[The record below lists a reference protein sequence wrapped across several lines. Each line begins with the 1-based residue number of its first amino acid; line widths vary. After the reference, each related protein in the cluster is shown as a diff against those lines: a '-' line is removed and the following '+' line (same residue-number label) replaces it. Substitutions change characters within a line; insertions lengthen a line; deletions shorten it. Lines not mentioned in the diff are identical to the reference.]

1 MTPTPIGINL
11 TALGNMTAPP
21 LNISADPNTI
31 INTISTVANNDS
43 SGYLTFVVLM
53 AVTFITYIT
62 VTDKSGYTDF
72 GYSDLKGFI
81 ISLGFSSIIG
91 VIGVMAG
98 LYQSFKSVA
107 LFTTLFMLMLMFSL
121 FFENKE

>member
-1 MTPTPIGINL
+1 MAPTPIGINL
-11 TALGNMTAPP
+11 TALSNITAPP

-31 INTISTVANNDS
+31 IDTISTVANNDS
-43 SGYLTFVVLM
+43 SGYLTFVVLL
-53 AVTFITYIT
+53 AVTFVTYIT
-62 VTDKSGYTDF
+62 VTDKSGFTDF

-81 ISLGFSSIIG
+81 ISLGLASIIG
-91 VIGVMAG
+91 VVGVMAG

-107 LFTTLFMLMLMFSL
+107 LFTTFFMLMLMFSL